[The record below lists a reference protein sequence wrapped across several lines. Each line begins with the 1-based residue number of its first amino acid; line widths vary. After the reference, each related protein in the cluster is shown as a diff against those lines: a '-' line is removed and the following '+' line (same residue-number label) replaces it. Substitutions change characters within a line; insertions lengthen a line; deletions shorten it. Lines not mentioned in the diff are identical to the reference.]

1 MSPEMFQLIASST
14 LDTLVM
20 VGLSGLLG
28 TLFGLPLGVFLATS
42 RANELFAA
50 PAANRI
56 LGLIVNATRSTP
68 FIILVVAIV
77 PLTRLIVGTSIGT
90 RAAVVPL
97 TIAAIPFIAR
107 VVEAAIRE
115 VDQGLVEAA
124 RAFGASPFQ
133 IVRKVLLPE
142 ALPALTL
149 ALTLTLVSLLG
160 YSAMVGAVGGGGL
173 GDLGIRYGYQR
184 FMPEVMAAVVIVLI
198 GLVQGVQTLGEMIA
212 RRLDKRS
219 RQS

>member
-1 MSPEMFQLIASST
+1 MSPEIFQMIAWSA
-14 LDTLVM
+14 LDTLTM

-42 RANELFAA
+42 RINELFPA
-50 PAANRI
+50 PVANRI
-56 LGLIVNATRSTP
+56 LGFIVNATRSTP

-97 TIAAIPFIAR
+97 TIAAIPFIGR

-124 RAFGASPFQ
+124 RAFGASPLQ

-198 GLVQGVQTLGEMIA
+198 VLVQSVQSLGETIA
-212 RRLDKRS
+212 RRLDKRGRNS
-219 RQS
+219 

>member
-1 MSPEMFQLIASST
+1 MSPEMLQLIVSST
-14 LDTLVM
+14 LDTLIM
-20 VGLSGLLG
+20 VGLSGALG
-28 TLFGLPLGVFLATS
+28 TLFGLPLGIFLATS

-56 LGLIVNATRSTP
+56 LGVVVNATRSTP

-124 RAFGASPFQ
+124 RAFGASPLQ
-133 IVRKVLLPE
+133 IVRKVMLPE

-184 FMPEVMAAVVIVLI
+184 FMPEVMVTVVIVLI
-198 GLVQGVQTLGEMIA
+198 VLVQGVQTLGEAIA

-219 RQS
+219 RKS

>member
-1 MSPEMFQLIASST
+1 MSPEMFQLIANST
-14 LDTLVM
+14 LDTLIM

-28 TLFGLPLGVFLATS
+28 TLFGLPLGIFLATS

-77 PLTRLIVGTSIGT
+77 PLTRLLVGTSIGT

-124 RAFGASPFQ
+124 RAFGASPLQ

-184 FMPEVMAAVVIVLI
+184 FMPEVMAVVVIVLI
-198 GLVQGVQTLGEMIA
+198 VLVQGVQTLGEMIA

-219 RQS
+219 RKS

>member
-1 MSPEMFQLIASST
+1 MSPEMLQLIAAST

-28 TLFGLPLGVFLATS
+28 TLFGLPLGIFLATS

-124 RAFGASPFQ
+124 RAFGASPLQ

-184 FMPEVMAAVVIVLI
+184 FMPEVMVTVVIVLI
-198 GLVQGVQTLGEMIA
+198 VLVQGVQTLGEVIA

-219 RQS
+219 RKS

>member
-1 MSPEMFQLIASST
+1 MSPEMFQLIANST
-14 LDTLVM
+14 LDTLIM

-28 TLFGLPLGVFLATS
+28 TLFGLPLGIFLATS

-50 PAANRI
+50 PVANRI

-77 PLTRLIVGTSIGT
+77 PLTRLLVGTSIGS

-198 GLVQGVQTLGEMIA
+198 VLVQGVQTLGEMIA

>member
-28 TLFGLPLGVFLATS
+28 TLFGLPLGIFLATS

-50 PAANRI
+50 PVANRI

-77 PLTRLIVGTSIGT
+77 PLTRLLVGTSIGT

-97 TIAAIPFIAR
+97 TIASIPFIAR

-184 FMPEVMAAVVIVLI
+184 FMPEVMAVVVIVLI
-198 GLVQGVQTLGEMIA
+198 VLVQGVQTLGEMIA

-219 RQS
+219 RKS

>member
-1 MSPEMFQLIASST
+1 MSPEMLQLIASST

-28 TLFGLPLGVFLATS
+28 TLFGLPLGIFLATS
-42 RANELFAA
+42 RASELFAA

-77 PLTRLIVGTSIGT
+77 PLTRLLVGTSIGT

-133 IVRKVLLPE
+133 IVCKVLLPE

-198 GLVQGVQTLGEMIA
+198 VLVQGVQTLGEMIA

>member
-28 TLFGLPLGVFLATS
+28 TLFGLPLGIFLATS
-42 RANELFAA
+42 RAGELFAA

-77 PLTRLIVGTSIGT
+77 PLTRLLVGTSIGT

-198 GLVQGVQTLGEMIA
+198 VLVQGVQTLGEMIA

>member
-1 MSPEMFQLIASST
+1 MSPEIAQLIAWSA
-14 LDTLVM
+14 LDTLIM

-28 TLFGLPLGVFLATS
+28 TLFGLPLGIFLATS
-42 RANELFAA
+42 RTNELFPS

-97 TIAAIPFIAR
+97 TIAAIPFIGR

-124 RAFGASPFQ
+124 RAFGASPLQ

-184 FMPEVMAAVVIVLI
+184 FMPEVMAAVVVVLI
-198 GLVQGVQTLGEMIA
+198 VLVQGVQSLGETIA

-219 RQS
+219 RNS